1 MKMNLQDSFMQID
14 VEKNE
19 KHQHISSYDSEGSVA
34 SMWEAS
40 SHTFTTTS
48 SASAAGQGHLGTS
61 RMDRAQCW
69 ELDLSGITEGPLGL
83 S

>member
-19 KHQHISSYDSEGSVA
+19 KHQHISSCDSEGSVA

-40 SHTFTTTS
+40 SHTFT
-48 SASAAGQGHLGTS
+48 ANHLLRIGS
-61 RMDRAQCW
+61 WPGKPRR
-69 ELDLSGITEGPLGL
+69 
-83 S
+83 